1 MSDVRAMVLTGP
13 NQIEERRFPRPET
26 DEDSALLRIEASGI
40 CGTDY
45 ESLSGEYAR
54 EYPLILG
61 HEPLGVIEEI
71 GDRAAARWGV
81 EAGDRVVVQPNH
93 GCGACRRCN
102 DGARCNFVDGGYGS
116 TPAAVAPALWGR
128 VRRAHVPGARLE
140 ATPGAGRVAA
150 PPRGAGEPDRRRLRL
165 GRPRRRAAGRRP
177 HRHPRRGPARGSPRP
192 SPPATPGPTSSPSRA
207 SRATSTSSRSPASS
221 ARTRTIDVDAEDPV
235 SAVLER
241 TDGEGVDVVVDLTP
255 YSTEPVVQ
263 GIEMLRPGGTMVL
276 AGLKGTHRVAEFD
289 SDAIIRQEAN
299 VRGVRGVDR
308 ESFVRALRLIASG
321 RYPVERMHTHEF
333 PLEDVERGIRTL
345 SGETGEPAISITV
358 EP

>member
-1 MSDVRAMVLTGP
+1 M
-13 NQIEERRFPRPET
+13 
-26 DEDSALLRIEASGI
+26 
-40 CGTDY
+40 
-45 ESLSGEYAR
+45 
-54 EYPLILG
+54 
-61 HEPLGVIEEI
+61 
-71 GDRAAARWGV
+71 
-81 EAGDRVVVQPNH
+81 
-93 GCGACRRCN
+93 
-102 DGARCNFVDGGYGS
+102 
-116 TPAAVAPALWGR
+116 
-128 VRRAHVPGARLE
+128 
-140 ATPGAGRVAA
+140 
-150 PPRGAGEPDRRRLRL
+150 
-165 GRPRRRAAGRRP
+165 
-177 HRHPRRGPARGSPRP
+177 
-192 SPPATPGPTSSPSRA
+192 
-207 SRATSTSSRSPASS
+207 
-221 ARTRTIDVDAEDPV
+221 
-235 SAVLER
+235 LER

-289 SDAIIRQEAN
+289 SDAIIRHEAN

>member
-116 TPAAVAPALWGR
+116 TPAAVAPALWGGF
-128 VRRAHVPGARLE
+128 AEHMYL
-140 ATPGAGRVAA
+140 
-150 PPRGAGEPDRRRLRL
+150 
-165 GRPRRRAAGRRP
+165 
-177 HRHPRRGPARGSPRP
+177 ARGSKLHRVPDGLPLHLAALANPIAAGFGWAVRAGGLQAGDRIAILGAGQRGLA
-192 SPPATPGPTSSPSRA
+192 STVAVATVGRTSSPSRA

-221 ARTRTIDVDAEDPV
+221 ARTRRSTSTP
-235 SAVLER
+235 R
-241 TDGEGVDVVVDLTP
+241 TPSPPCSNAPTARA
-255 YSTEPVVQ
+255 STSSWTSRRTQ
-263 GIEMLRPGGTMVL
+263 RSRWCRASRCCARAGRWCWPG
-276 AGLKGTHRVAEFD
+276 
-289 SDAIIRQEAN
+289 
-299 VRGVRGVDR
+299 
-308 ESFVRALRLIASG
+308 
-321 RYPVERMHTHEF
+321 
-333 PLEDVERGIRTL
+333 
-345 SGETGEPAISITV
+345 
-358 EP
+358 

>member
-13 NQIEERRFPRPET
+13 NQIEQQRFPRPET

-45 ESLSGEYAR
+45 ESLSGEYSR
-54 EYPLILG
+54 EYPVILG

-71 GDRAAARWGV
+71 GERAAARWGV
-81 EAGDRVVVQPNH
+81 TVGDRVVVQPNH

-102 DGARCNFVDGGYGS
+102 DGARCNLVDGGYGS
-116 TPAAVAPALWGR
+116 TPAAVAPALWGGF
-128 VRRAHVPGARLE
+128 AEYMHL
-140 ATPGAGRVAA
+140 
-150 PPRGAGEPDRRRLRL
+150 
-165 GRPRRRAAGRRP
+165 
-177 HRHPRRGPARGSPRP
+177 ARGSKLHKVPDGLPLHLAALANPIAAGFGWAVRAGRLQAGDRIAILGAGQRGLA
-192 SPPATPGPTSSPSRA
+192 STVAASHAGADFIAVTGLARDEHKLALARQLGAHAT
-207 SRATSTSSRSPASS
+207 
-221 ARTRTIDVDAEDPV
+221 INVDAEDPV
-235 SAVLER
+235 DAVLER

-289 SDAIIRQEAN
+289 SDAIIRHEAN
-299 VRGVRGVDR
+299 VRGVRGVGR

-321 RYPVERMHTHEF
+321 RYPVQRMHTHEF
-333 PLEDVERGIRTL
+333 PLEEVERGIRTL